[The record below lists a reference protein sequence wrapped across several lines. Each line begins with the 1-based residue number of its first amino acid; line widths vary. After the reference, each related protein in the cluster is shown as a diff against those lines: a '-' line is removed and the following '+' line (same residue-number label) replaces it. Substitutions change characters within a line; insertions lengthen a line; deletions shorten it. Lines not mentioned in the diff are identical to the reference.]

1 MMSLTCDSSQSMLS
15 LTSAWLMGLISLKMS
30 FSRSSKSFASRAQK
44 ALIATTSK
52 SKLQQASLL

>member
-30 FSRSSKSFASRAQK
+30 FSRSSKSFAIRAQK